1 MKLWIGNLDPAV
13 TDEELKA
20 FVGKYAPQLEIGEI
34 ARVPGDGSR
43 PAATLTSKGS
53 LVALYEAQQRLD
65 GMIWNKRTLVVQV
78 LRDL

>member
-13 TDEELKA
+13 TDDELRA
-20 FVGKYAPQLEIGEI
+20 FVGKYAPQLEIGDIE
-34 ARVPGDGSR
+34 RVPGDGSR
-43 PAATLTSKGS
+43 PGATLTSKGS

-65 GMIWNKRTLVVQV
+65 GMIWNQRTLVVQV

>member
-13 TDEELKA
+13 TDDELKA
-20 FVGKYAPQLEIGEI
+20 FVGKYAPQLEIGDIE
-34 ARVPGDGSR
+34 RVPGDGSR
-43 PAATLTSKGS
+43 PAATLASKGS

-65 GMIWNKRTLVVQV
+65 GMIWNQRTLVVQV

>member
-13 TDEELKA
+13 TDDELKA
-20 FVGKYAPQLEIGEI
+20 FVGKYTPHLEIGEI
-34 ARVPGDGSR
+34 VRVPGDGSR

-53 LVALYEAQQRLD
+53 LVVLYEAQQRLD
-65 GMIWNKRTLVVQV
+65 GMLWKDRKLVVQV